1 MLHRFRLRGKGLRQ
15 TWEKECPP
23 EFAKAHAHQ
32 VVREYA
38 NDDLYHGTD
47 IVVTKDETEVAVIP
61 VAKKGAA

>member
-38 NDDLYHGTD
+38 N
-47 IVVTKDETEVAVIP
+47 
-61 VAKKGAA
+61 AALVGDRSTANLN